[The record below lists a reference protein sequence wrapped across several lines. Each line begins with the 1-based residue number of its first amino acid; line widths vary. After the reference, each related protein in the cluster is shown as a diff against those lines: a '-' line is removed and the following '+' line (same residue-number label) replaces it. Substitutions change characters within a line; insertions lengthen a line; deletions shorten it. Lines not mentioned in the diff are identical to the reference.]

1 MIKES
6 YLGLEAFS
14 VPFKSHDK
22 EDYPPF
28 TPGRPWNKTRDPLK
42 EQKQLGV
49 ESARARRVLQGSTK
63 GQCHLNGSTEHN

>member
-22 EDYPPF
+22 GDYPPF
-28 TPGRPWNKTRDPLK
+28 TPGRPWNKTEDPLK

-49 ESARARRVLQGSTK
+49 QSARAHCVLQGSAK
-63 GQCHLNGSTEHN
+63 GQCPLNGSTKHS